1 MDQQLYSGNLL
12 LSLVDC
18 GRVGPLIV
26 VAQKRQPELRVPS
39 AGRFYVKSPGVVGV
53 KWVTVSASITG
64 KSLLRFVAR
73 SYVFGLCRACF
84 ICSNPD
90 SDGNYGTARKFG
102 GRLVT
107 GTLSF
112 ATAVAPGY
120 FVVTFKVMRNA
131 SLPSASTLLP
141 VVLRGIWF

>member
-1 MDQQLYSGNLL
+1 MEERGLVDQQLYAGNLL
-12 LSLVDC
+12 RSLVGC

-39 AGRFYVKSPGVVGV
+39 AGRFYVKSPGVVGA

-73 SYVFGLCRACF
+73 SYVLGLCRACF

-90 SDGNYGTARKFG
+90 SDGNYGTACKCLRQ
-102 GRLVT
+102 T
-107 GTLSF
+107 GYRCDS
-112 ATAVAPGY
+112 VRE
-120 FVVTFKVMRNA
+120 RNC
-131 SLPSASTLLP
+131 LWL
-141 VVLRGIWF
+141 IC